1 MANSISFGVKRVANL
16 GLTSKEVDKYQHQD
30 QHIVLEGYSIIP
42 VPNSFMEREVLVEGT
57 AKGRA
62 LSCLCVVRHGD
73 GKSFHVEDFALSWL
87 AGREHALSDKGIIT
101 KSERTGNYYIQYEDT
116 GYNAQS
122 LPLREGGT
130 DFAHPI
136 LIKVG
141 KQFNAFKTKSFDFVF
156 EKTATGSWGNTKKI
170 LDLVDQGIFEVD
182 LAPTTRWELTQEPFT
197 GKLTKEELAL
207 ARTVFKGMTG
217 EALK

>member
-30 QHIVLEGYSIIP
+30 QHHVLEGYVIIP
-42 VPNSFMEREVLVEGT
+42 VPNSFMEREVLVEGA

-62 LSCLCVVRHGD
+62 LSCLCVVRHED
-73 GKSFHVEDFALSWL
+73 KKSFHVEDFALSWL
-87 AGREHALSDKGIIT
+87 AGREHALSDKGTIV
-101 KSERTGNYYIQYEDT
+101 KSERTGNYYIQYSDT

-136 LIKVG
+136 LIRVG

-217 EALK
+217 ESLK